1 VAAVIEFVAKF
12 AEGGWVVFVA
22 IALLALGFQA
32 INRAYRRI
40 GVGLRL
46 GEIPEPPQ
54 ERRALVIVPVGAV
67 NQLTREALGAALSL
81 GDEVRA
87 VTVVYADDATERTAD
102 VEAVWNRWHP
112 DVPLTVVVSQTRS
125 LTRPIVDYVRAV
137 DAEDVHDR
145 LVVLIPEMQ
154 LPRPWQRVL
163 QNQRGAVL
171 DRAIRKYTNAVIC
184 RLRFRIDVGR

>member
-1 VAAVIEFVAKF
+1 VAKF

-22 IALLALGFQA
+22 IALLAAGFQA
-32 INRAYRRI
+32 INRTYRRI
-40 GVGLRL
+40 GAALHL
-46 GEIPEPPQ
+46 GEIPAAPQ

-87 VTVVYADDATERTAD
+87 VTVLYADDVAEKTAD

-112 DVPLTVVVSQTRS
+112 DVPLAVVVSQTRS
-125 LTRPIVDYVRAV
+125 LTRPIVDYVREV
-137 DAEDVHDR
+137 DAEDEHDR

-154 LPRPWQRVL
+154 LSRPWQRLL

-171 DRAIRKYTNAVIC
+171 DRAIRKYTDAVIC
-184 RLRFRIDVGR
+184 RLRFRIDTSR